1 VADDPGGDGKSV
13 GPPDKR
19 PPKRE
24 RAVKLSRSA
33 AWKLA
38 SAGWMKATSLPDGGK
53 G

>member
-1 VADDPGGDGKSV
+1 MADDPRGDGDKA
-13 GPPDKR
+13 GPDKR

-38 SAGWMKATSLPDGGK
+38 SASGMKATSLPDGGK